1 MNIISININITYC
14 LSQYSL
20 RITGNFTIDF
30 NIMYCLSQYNLI
42 K

>member
-1 MNIISININITYC
+1 MNIISIKINITC
-14 LSQYSL
+14 QYSL